1 MKYIIKEKIQ
11 YATNVFVCFIVRT
24 IAVVVVAREDVKQI
38 DLSSASCWTAANRYS
53 PTLVA
58 WMQVVVL
65 TATNKHVITFNCFN

>member
-38 DLSSASCWTAANRYS
+38 DLSSASC
-53 PTLVA
+53 
-58 WMQVVVL
+58 
-65 TATNKHVITFNCFN
+65 